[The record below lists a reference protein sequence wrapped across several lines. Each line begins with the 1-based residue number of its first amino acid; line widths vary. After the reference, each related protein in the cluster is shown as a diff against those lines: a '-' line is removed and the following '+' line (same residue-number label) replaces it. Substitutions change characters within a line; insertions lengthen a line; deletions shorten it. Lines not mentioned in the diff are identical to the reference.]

1 MAFEA
6 EKGHLFSALAALLG
20 ALLIQIGTNLS
31 NDYFDFVKGAD
42 TEERL
47 GPARAT
53 QAGWI
58 RPEIIL
64 RSSLLVFAAAVI
76 IGIFLVLR
84 GGWPIVLI
92 GIASVICGI
101 LYTGGPYPLAYL
113 GLGEVFVVIFF
124 GPVATL
130 GTYYVQALEFSKEVF
145 IAGLAPGLISTAL
158 IAVNNLRDIPTD
170 IKARKRT
177 LAVRFGYRFA
187 RIEYTLCILGGL
199 FIPLFLVVMLKDHW
213 FSLIASFAVIPAF
226 FPIRDVI
233 SGISGE
239 MLNDT
244 LAKTGKVLL
253 IFSIL
258 FSAGWL
264 IG

>member
-58 RPEIIL
+58 HPEIIL

-226 FPIRDVI
+226 FPIRDVV

>member
-84 GGWPIVLI
+84 GGWPIILI

-226 FPIRDVI
+226 FPIRDVV

>member
-158 IAVNNLRDIPTD
+158 IVVNNLRDIPTD

-226 FPIRDVI
+226 FPIRDVV

>member
-113 GLGEVFVVIFF
+113 GLGEIFVVIFF

-199 FIPLFLVVMLKDHW
+199 FIPLFLVVILKDHW
-213 FSLIASFAVIPAF
+213 FSLIASFALIPAF
-226 FPIRDVI
+226 FPIRDVV

-239 MLNDT
+239 MLNET

>member
-6 EKGHLFSALAALLG
+6 EKGHLFSALAALIG

-92 GIASVICGI
+92 GIVSVICGI

-226 FPIRDVI
+226 FPIRDVV

>member
-113 GLGEVFVVIFF
+113 GLGEIFVVIFF

-226 FPIRDVI
+226 FPIRDVV

-239 MLNDT
+239 ILNDT

>member
-64 RSSLLVFAAAVI
+64 RSSLMVFAAAVI

-226 FPIRDVI
+226 FPIRDVV

>member
-199 FIPLFLVVMLKDHW
+199 FIPLFLVLMLENHW

-233 SGISGE
+233 SGTSGE
-239 MLNDT
+239 ILNDT

>member
-1 MAFEA
+1 MAFEV
-6 EKGHLFSALAALLG
+6 EKGHLFSAMAALLG

-113 GLGEVFVVIFF
+113 GLGEIFVVIFF

-145 IAGLAPGLISTAL
+145 IAGLAPGLLSTAL

-199 FIPLFLVVMLKDHW
+199 FIPLFLVVILKDHW
-213 FSLIASFAVIPAF
+213 FSLIASFALIPAF
-226 FPIRDVI
+226 FPIRDVV

>member
-1 MAFEA
+1 M
-6 EKGHLFSALAALLG
+6 
-20 ALLIQIGTNLS
+20 
-31 NDYFDFVKGAD
+31 
-42 TEERL
+42 
-47 GPARAT
+47 
-53 QAGWI
+53 
-58 RPEIIL
+58 
-64 RSSLLVFAAAVI
+64 
-76 IGIFLVLR
+76 
-84 GGWPIVLI
+84 
-92 GIASVICGI
+92 
-101 LYTGGPYPLAYL
+101 
-113 GLGEVFVVIFF
+113 
-124 GPVATL
+124 
-130 GTYYVQALEFSKEVF
+130 EFSKEVF

-199 FIPLFLVVMLKDHW
+199 FIPLFLVVTLKDHW

-233 SGISGE
+233 SGTSGE

>member
-84 GGWPIVLI
+84 GGWPIILI

-145 IAGLAPGLISTAL
+145 IAGLAPGLLSTAL

-213 FSLIASFAVIPAF
+213 FSLIAFFALIPAF
-226 FPIRDVI
+226 FPIRDVV

>member
-170 IKARKRT
+170 IKARKKT

-213 FSLIASFAVIPAF
+213 FSLIAWMSFPGLQVKCSMTPWRKPEKSF
-226 FPIRDVI
+226 
-233 SGISGE
+233 
-239 MLNDT
+239 
-244 LAKTGKVLL
+244 
-253 IFSIL
+253 
-258 FSAGWL
+258 
-264 IG
+264 

>member
-6 EKGHLFSALAALLG
+6 EKGHFFSALAALLG

-130 GTYYVQALEFSKEVF
+130 GTYYVQALEFSKEAF

-199 FIPLFLVVMLKDHW
+199 FIPLFLVVMLENHW

-244 LAKTGKVLL
+244 LAKTGKVLM

>member
-145 IAGLAPGLISTAL
+145 IAGLAPGLLSTAL

-226 FPIRDVI
+226 FPIRDVV

-239 MLNDT
+239 MLNET

>member
-170 IKARKRT
+170 IKARKKT

-199 FIPLFLVVMLKDHW
+199 FIPLFLVLMLKDHW

-226 FPIRDVI
+226 FPIRDVV

>member
-226 FPIRDVI
+226 FPIRDVV

-239 MLNDT
+239 MLNET

>member
-64 RSSLLVFAAAVI
+64 RSSLLMFAAAVI

-226 FPIRDVI
+226 FPIRDVV

-239 MLNDT
+239 MLNAT

>member
-113 GLGEVFVVIFF
+113 GLGEIFVVIFF

-226 FPIRDVI
+226 FPIRDVV

-239 MLNDT
+239 MLNET

>member
-113 GLGEVFVVIFF
+113 GLGEIFVVIFF

-145 IAGLAPGLISTAL
+145 IAGLAPGLLSTAL

-199 FIPLFLVVMLKDHW
+199 FIPMFLVVMLKDHW

-226 FPIRDVI
+226 FPIRDVV

>member
-226 FPIRDVI
+226 FPIRDVV

>member
-58 RPEIIL
+58 SPEIIL

-113 GLGEVFVVIFF
+113 G
-124 GPVATL
+124 
-130 GTYYVQALEFSKEVF
+130 
-145 IAGLAPGLISTAL
+145 
-158 IAVNNLRDIPTD
+158 
-170 IKARKRT
+170 
-177 LAVRFGYRFA
+177 
-187 RIEYTLCILGGL
+187 
-199 FIPLFLVVMLKDHW
+199 
-213 FSLIASFAVIPAF
+213 
-226 FPIRDVI
+226 
-233 SGISGE
+233 
-239 MLNDT
+239 
-244 LAKTGKVLL
+244 
-253 IFSIL
+253 
-258 FSAGWL
+258 
-264 IG
+264 

>member
-64 RSSLLVFAAAVI
+64 RSSLLVFGAAVI

-113 GLGEVFVVIFF
+113 GLGEIFVVIFF

-226 FPIRDVI
+226 FPIRDVV

>member
-1 MAFEA
+1 MAKNEQNQAFPYDIYCDMD
-6 EKGHLFSALAALLG
+6 GVLV
-20 ALLIQIGTNLS
+20 
-31 NDYFDFVKGAD
+31 DFVKGAD

-64 RSSLLVFAAAVI
+64 RSSLLVFGAAVI

>member
-64 RSSLLVFAAAVI
+64 RSSLLVFGAAVI

-145 IAGLAPGLISTAL
+145 IAGLAPGLLSTAL

-226 FPIRDVI
+226 FPIRDVV

-258 FSAGWL
+258 FSASWL

>member
-6 EKGHLFSALAALLG
+6 EKGHLFSAFAALLG

-64 RSSLLVFAAAVI
+64 RSSLLVFAAAII

-113 GLGEVFVVIFF
+113 GLGEIFVVIFF

-145 IAGLAPGLISTAL
+145 IAGLAPGLLSTAL

-213 FSLIASFAVIPAF
+213 FSLIASFALIPAF
-226 FPIRDVI
+226 FPIRDVV

-239 MLNDT
+239 MLNET

>member
-6 EKGHLFSALAALLG
+6 ELSHLFSALAALLG

-113 GLGEVFVVIFF
+113 GLGEIFVVIFF

-145 IAGLAPGLISTAL
+145 IAGLAPGLLSTAL

-170 IKARKRT
+170 IKARKKNSGSSLRVPLCTNRIHSLHPWRT
-177 LAVRFGYRFA
+177 LHSPVSGFNAEESLVFPNRF
-187 RIEYTLCILGGL
+187 LCSDSG
-199 FIPLFLVVMLKDHW
+199 
-213 FSLIASFAVIPAF
+213 F
-226 FPIRDVI
+226 FPNKRCHFRD
-233 SGISGE
+233 
-239 MLNDT
+239 
-244 LAKTGKVLL
+244 
-253 IFSIL
+253 FR
-258 FSAGWL
+258 
-264 IG
+264 

>member
-64 RSSLLVFAAAVI
+64 RSSLLVFGAAVI

-226 FPIRDVI
+226 FSIRDVI
-233 SGISGE
+233 SGTSGE

>member
-31 NDYFDFVKGAD
+31 HDYFDYDKGAD

-113 GLGEVFVVIFF
+113 GLGEIFVVIFF

-145 IAGLAPGLISTAL
+145 IAGLAPGLLSTAL

-199 FIPLFLVVMLKDHW
+199 FIPLLLVFMLENHW
-213 FSLIASFAVIPAF
+213 FSLIASFALIPAF
-226 FPIRDVI
+226 FPIRDVV

-239 MLNDT
+239 MLNET

>member
-113 GLGEVFVVIFF
+113 GLGEIFVVIFF

-145 IAGLAPGLISTAL
+145 IAGLAPGLLSTAL

-177 LAVRFGYRFA
+177 LAVRLGYRFA

-226 FPIRDVI
+226 FPIRDVV

>member
-6 EKGHLFSALAALLG
+6 EKVHLFSALAALLG

-58 RPEIIL
+58 RPEIIF

-101 LYTGGPYPLAYL
+101 LYTGGPYALAYL
-113 GLGEVFVVIFF
+113 GVGEIFVVIFF

-145 IAGLAPGLISTAL
+145 IAGLAPGLLSTAL
-158 IAVNNLRDIPTD
+158 IAVNILRDIPTD

-226 FPIRDVI
+226 FPIRDVV

-239 MLNDT
+239 MLNHT
-244 LAKTGKVLL
+244 LAKPGKVLL

>member
-64 RSSLLVFAAAVI
+64 RSSLLVFGAAVI

-226 FPIRDVI
+226 FPIRDVV

-239 MLNDT
+239 MLNET

>member
-6 EKGHLFSALAALLG
+6 EKGHLFSAMAALLG

-113 GLGEVFVVIFF
+113 GLGEIFVVIFF

-145 IAGLAPGLISTAL
+145 VAGLAPGLLSTAL
-158 IAVNNLRDIPTD
+158 IAVHNLRVIPTD

-226 FPIRDVI
+226 FPIRDVV

>member
-130 GTYYVQALEFSKEVF
+130 GTYYVQALEFSKEVYCGTGTG
-145 IAGLAPGLISTAL
+145 I
-158 IAVNNLRDIPTD
+158 NLYCPDCREQP
-170 IKARKRT
+170 
-177 LAVRFGYRFA
+177 
-187 RIEYTLCILGGL
+187 
-199 FIPLFLVVMLKDHW
+199 P
-213 FSLIASFAVIPAF
+213 
-226 FPIRDVI
+226 
-233 SGISGE
+233 
-239 MLNDT
+239 
-244 LAKTGKVLL
+244 
-253 IFSIL
+253 
-258 FSAGWL
+258 
-264 IG
+264 

>member
-113 GLGEVFVVIFF
+113 GLGEIFVVIFF

-130 GTYYVQALEFSKEVF
+130 GTYYVQALEFSNEVF

-199 FIPLFLVVMLKDHW
+199 FIPLFLVLMLENNW

-226 FPIRDVI
+226 FPIRDVV

>member
-145 IAGLAPGLISTAL
+145 IAGLAPGLLSTAL

-226 FPIRDVI
+226 FPIRDVV

>member
-113 GLGEVFVVIFF
+113 GLGEIFVIIFF

-226 FPIRDVI
+226 FQIRDVI
-233 SGISGE
+233 SGTSGE
-239 MLNDT
+239 MLNET